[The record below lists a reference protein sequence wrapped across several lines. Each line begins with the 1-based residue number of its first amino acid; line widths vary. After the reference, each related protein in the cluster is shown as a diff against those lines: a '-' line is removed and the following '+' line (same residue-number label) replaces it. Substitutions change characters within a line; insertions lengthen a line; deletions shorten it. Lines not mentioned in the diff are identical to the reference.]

1 MPLGL
6 VALALSQCGLLSR
19 LRPIGRCA
27 LDTTRLPDCIPL
39 THASRTQYTP
49 YTTHPLPHRRTVRT
63 RHPPTAA
70 SLRCRRSRGG
80 GVRGPPLPPSSSRR
94 CRRRRRLHR
103 RRRRHRCRRRS
114 RLRRSGCQKP
124 APRPLNAEPRRSRK
138 ESASNR
144 GTAADADRL
153 RACLARASP
162 LPWLLSSLPP
172 VRQVVRDQKPVHI
185 AEEAGEQSQEQ
196 GVEHVGQRQAF
207 CNREKGGTARMVF
220 ARRLRLLHARS
231 RCSAMNIIMLQV
243 GCRSACT
250 KINAWCCARWRARM
264 GA

>member
-1 MPLGL
+1 MVSRAAAHRAPRGGCGTSA
-6 VALALSQCGLLSR
+6 VQTALDVGEE
-19 LRPIGRCA
+19 PRCA
-27 LDTTRLPDCIPL
+27 RYGSTPAGKCSRVRLG
-39 THASRTQYTP
+39 ASACRP
-49 YTTHPLPHRRTVRT
+49 RPRR
-63 RHPPTAA
+63 
-70 SLRCRRSRGG
+70 LCRCR
-80 GVRGPPLPPSSSRR
+80 
-94 CRRRRRLHR
+94 CRRRLHR

-124 APRPLNAEPRRSRK
+124 APRPLNAEPRGRR
-138 ESASNR
+138 
-144 GTAADADRL
+144 
-153 RACLARASP
+153 ARATAEPP
-162 LPWLLSSLPP
+162 LMPIACARALRVPRRCLGCSRRCLRF
-172 VRQVVRDQKPVHI
+172 VRLCATKKPVHI
-185 AEEAGEQSQEQ
+185 AEEPGERLQEQ

>member
-1 MPLGL
+1 M
-6 VALALSQCGLLSR
+6 AL
-19 LRPIGRCA
+19 
-27 LDTTRLPDCIPL
+27 T
-39 THASRTQYTP
+39 
-49 YTTHPLPHRRTVRT
+49 
-63 RHPPTAA
+63 
-70 SLRCRRSRGG
+70 
-80 GVRGPPLPPSSSRR
+80 
-94 CRRRRRLHR
+94 
-103 RRRRHRCRRRS
+103 HRCRRRS
-114 RLRRSGCQKP
+114 RPRRSSCQKP
-124 APRPLNAEPRRSRK
+124 APRPLNASPRGRRARATAEPPVPMP
-138 ESASNR
+138 
-144 GTAADADRL
+144 DRL

-162 LPWLLSSLPP
+162 LPWLPSSLPP
-172 VRQVVRDQKPVHI
+172 VRQVVRDQSPVQI

>member
-1 MPLGL
+1 
-6 VALALSQCGLLSR
+6 V
-19 LRPIGRCA
+19 
-27 LDTTRLPDCIPL
+27 
-39 THASRTQYTP
+39 
-49 YTTHPLPHRRTVRT
+49 
-63 RHPPTAA
+63 PP
-70 SLRCRRSRGG
+70 
-80 GVRGPPLPPSSSRR
+80 PPSSSLSLPLPPPPSPPPPPPSLPPPITSAALRLPEASTKALE
-94 CRRRRRLHR
+94 CR
-103 RRRRHRCRRRS
+103 
-114 RLRRSGCQKP
+114 
-124 APRPLNAEPRRSRK
+124 ASRK

>member
-1 MPLGL
+1 MP
-6 VALALSQCGLLSR
+6 SR
-19 LRPIGRCA
+19 AHGAIPLPVRSPLPSPPHWSLRPRHHTPTGLHTSHTSLPPPITSAA
-27 LDTTRLPDCIPL
+27 LRLPE
-39 THASRTQYTP
+39 ASTK
-49 YTTHPLPHRRTVRT
+49 
-63 RHPPTAA
+63 AFE
-70 SLRCRRSRGG
+70 CR
-80 GVRGPPLPPSSSRR
+80 
-94 CRRRRRLHR
+94 
-103 RRRRHRCRRRS
+103 
-114 RLRRSGCQKP
+114 
-124 APRPLNAEPRRSRK
+124 ASRK

-144 GTAADADRL
+144 GIAADADRL

-264 GA
+264 SA